1 MDIENIRTALL
12 VTLSVLL
19 VLVLFQR
26 FRRRVLANDL
36 PAPLHAELISLKVAY
51 HPARLLVT
59 VHVPQPQRLATAL
72 VHADGL
78 PLHPWP
84 DQSVFAGTHHLERP
98 LPELEPGSYHFEL
111 RTATQRTVRRFRHQP

>member
-1 MDIENIRTALL
+1 MDVENIRIALL
-12 VTLSVLL
+12 ITLSVLL

-26 FRRRVLANDL
+26 FRRKVIANDL
-36 PAPLHAELISLKVAY
+36 PAPSHAELIALRVAY

-84 DQSVFAGTHHLERP
+84 DESLRAGTHHLELR
-98 LPELEPGSYHFEL
+98 LPELEQGNYHFEL
-111 RTATQRTVRRFRHQP
+111 RTATQRTVRRFRLQS

>member
-1 MDIENIRTALL
+1 MELENIRTALL

-19 VLVLFQR
+19 VIVLFQR
-26 FRRRVLANDL
+26 FRRKVMANDL
-36 PAPLHAELISLKVAY
+36 PAPSHAELLSLQVAY
-51 HPARLLVT
+51 HPPRLLVE

-78 PLHPWP
+78 ALHPWP
-84 DQSVFAGTHHLERP
+84 DESLLTGTHRLERD
-98 LPELEPGSYHFEL
+98 LPDLEEGEYHFEM